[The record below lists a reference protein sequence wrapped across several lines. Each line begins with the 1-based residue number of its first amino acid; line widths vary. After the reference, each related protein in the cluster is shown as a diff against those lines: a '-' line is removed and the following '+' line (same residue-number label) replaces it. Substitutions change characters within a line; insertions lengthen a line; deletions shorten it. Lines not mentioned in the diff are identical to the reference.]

1 MKLWDVTIYLIL
13 SIHLIDKYMQTGSI
27 GYLLIHAGL
36 VIAFFTKNP
45 EIWRKG
51 EGRDLGD

>member
-1 MKLWDVTIYLIL
+1 MRLWDVTIYLIL

-45 EIWRKG
+45 SIWRKM
-51 EGRDLGD
+51 